1 MILRKRIRICNKGIT
16 IRCKNRKVLRQ
27 IKKFSKEFNTELFLK
42 DMWLNDIL
50 YGHSLIDINEVIK
63 NDRYK
68 LDK

>member
-1 MILRKRIRICNKGIT
+1 MIFRKRIRICNGGIT
-16 IRCKNRKVLRQ
+16 IKCKSRKVLRQ
-27 IKKFSKEFNTELFLK
+27 IKKFSKKFNTELFLK
-42 DMWLNDIL
+42 DIWLNDII